1 MKKFLAVAAV
11 LAVTSAN
18 AEELKFGDLNYFL
31 KAGQLNVGA
40 DALVHNE
47 YSRIGGTEQENDAYL
62 FNAHLGYAFNDA
74 FNATVEFGY
83 LFQGETE
90 NEGGQTYG
98 TDGILNP
105 KFAVNYRFLDQNKD
119 GGVNFDLGAVATV
132 NVMDREVGS
141 TVPAT
146 NKDGNMFNFQSSNLG
161 DPRNSLE
168 INARIGRKWNEANE
182 FYVLAGVVQSM
193 DGEFDDLG
201 TDETVDVDG
210 STDYKLGAFYQYR
223 PVMEFMMTF
232 GVTATRYNDLYVE
245 SDTTE
250 AKYRDHVD
258 MVFSF
263 NAKYL
268 VNDTTIVKFV
278 MTKDRKDKV
287 TEELSN
293 TEIDKRNGDQY
304 GLGVDFLF

>member
-31 KAGQLNVGA
+31 KAGQFNVGA

-47 YSRIGGTEQENDAYL
+47 YARVGGTDQENDAYL
-62 FNAHLGYAFNDA
+62 FNGNLGYAFSDS
-74 FNATVEFGY
+74 FNFTASFSY
-83 LFQGETE
+83 IFQGETE
-90 NEGGQTYG
+90 VEGGQTYG
-98 TDGILNP
+98 TDGLQNP
-105 KFAVNYRFLDQNKD
+105 KFAINYRLLDQNKD
-119 GGVNFDLGAVATV
+119 GGVNFDLGAIATV
-132 NVMDREVGS
+132 KFMDREVGS
-141 TVPAT
+141 TLPAS
-146 NKDGNMFNFQSSNLG
+146 NKDGNTFSFQSSNMA

-168 INARIGRKWNEANE
+168 INARVGRKWNEANE
-182 FYVLAGVVQSM
+182 FYLLAGVVQSM
-193 DGEFDDLG
+193 DGELEDLG
-201 TDETVDVDG
+201 TDETVDVDA

-232 GVTATRYNDLYVE
+232 GVTATRFNDLYTDVNG
-245 SDTTE
+245 SE

-258 MVFSF
+258 FLLTF

-268 VNDTTIVKFV
+268 VNDSTIVKFIFN
-278 MTKDRKDKV
+278 KDRKDKV